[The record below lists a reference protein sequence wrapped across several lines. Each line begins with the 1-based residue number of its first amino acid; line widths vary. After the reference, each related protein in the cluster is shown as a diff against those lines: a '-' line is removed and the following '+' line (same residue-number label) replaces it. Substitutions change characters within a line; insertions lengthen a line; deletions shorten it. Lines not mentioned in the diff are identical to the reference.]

1 MKAASIKSRW
11 ITVAL
16 CIVVVIILIVRLVPH
31 RGRSESGA
39 PHAARPSG
47 ANPYLGLRSLV
58 LEGKRAN
65 FGLGPGSSPTQ
76 PFAIV
81 SDWNDPEGTTT
92 IIAIADGSASVYRGK
107 GPGSIGGGQAHESIR
122 NAALK
127 AVEAAAAAQP
137 LMHATSEYPLPA
149 RGLVSFYL
157 VTDSGVF
164 TATAARDDLL
174 GGHSPLSPLAAAAQ
188 SIVSEYRR
196 VAP

>member
-16 CIVVVIILIVRLVPH
+16 CIVVIILIVRLVPH

-157 VTDSGVF
+157 VADSGVF

-188 SIVSEYRR
+188 NIVSEYRR